1 MQWARRHIT
10 FGFVLVCIASTAIG
24 QSARIHQSS
33 VYEKMVENYIYT
45 EAENTHTSVRPWL
58 RSDVKPA
65 DWDSL
70 SSRYKYA
77 GDSKV
82 LKEIMNEPF
91 VQLNLNKFNMTLHP
105 EFDLTGWA
113 NASGGSGAFEKMLGF
128 NFNAALGKKLSGNF
142 RMRFSNSRL
151 PLFIVRKILVNNVV
165 PGQGYASRIH
175 TDEYQYSNGS
185 GYISYTPSRFFNLQ
199 IGHGKNSIGD
209 GYRSLLL
216 SAHANNYGYARL
228 TTNIW
233 KIKYVNLF
241 TSFKDIRG
249 SRGDR
254 SLFTQKYSSIH
265 YLDWNISKSVSLG
278 LFEAVVWQGEDT
290 SGVRGFDVNYLNP
303 IIFFRPVEFSL
314 GSPDNVLLGI
324 NGKIK
329 FLKRNFLYGQLL
341 LDEFVLS
348 EVTAD
353 IKHYLG
359 KGDSTQSGWWANK
372 QAFQVGI
379 KGYEPFK
386 FRGFFYQ
393 AEFNF
398 VRPYTYTHITINQNY
413 GHFNEPLAHPLGANL
428 VEKLLRLTYQK
439 GRIYAEA
446 KLIHSMYGQDTSATS
461 VSFGQNIFRSYLDRK
476 GEYDNRIL
484 QGIKTT
490 LVYGEL
496 NVAYILNAQMNLR
509 LEAGVIMRRESNAF
523 RTYHENY
530 FKLGL
535 KTSIPDYF
543 YDY

>member
-1 MQWARRHIT
+1 MQWLRGHIILSAM
-10 FGFVLVCIASTAIG
+10 LVGIVTTALG

-33 VYEKMVENYIYT
+33 VYERMVENYIYT
-45 EAENTHTSVRPWL
+45 EAENMHTSVRPWL
-58 RSDVKPA
+58 RSDVGQA

-70 SSRYKYA
+70 SSRYNYQGSSRA
-77 GDSKV
+77 

-91 VQLNLNKFNMTLHP
+91 LQLNVKKLNMTLNP

-113 NASGGSGAFEKMLGF
+113 NMAGGTGAFEKTLGF
-128 NFNAALGKKLSGNF
+128 NFDAALGKKLSGNF

-151 PLFIVRKILVNNVV
+151 PLFIVRKIINTNVV
-165 PGQGYASRIH
+165 PGQGYASYIH
-175 TDEYQYSNGS
+175 TGEYQYSNAS
-185 GYISYTPSRFFNLQ
+185 GYLSYTPSRFFNLQ

-216 SAHANNYGYARL
+216 AGHANNAGYVRL

-233 KIKYVNLF
+233 KLKYVNLF
-241 TSFKDIRG
+241 ASFKDIRG
-249 SRGDR
+249 SAGNRG
-254 SLFTQKYSSIH
+254 LFTQKYSSIH

-278 LFEAVVWQGEDT
+278 IFEAVVWQGEDT

-329 FLKRNFLYGQLL
+329 FLKKNFLYGQLL

-353 IKHYLG
+353 IKHFLG

-379 KGYEPFK
+379 KGFEPFK
-386 FRGFFYQ
+386 FRGFTYQ
-393 AEFNF
+393 AEFNY

-413 GHFNEPLAHPLGANL
+413 GHFNEPLAHPKGANL
-428 VEKLLRLTYQK
+428 IEKLVRFTYQR

-446 KLIHSMYGQDTSATS
+446 KLIHSTYGLDTSATS

-490 LVYGEL
+490 LVHSEL
-496 NVAYILNAQMNLR
+496 NVAYIINAQMNLR
-509 LEAGVIMRRESNAF
+509 LEAGVIFRNESNEISSF
-523 RTYHENY
+523 NERY

-535 KTSIPDYF
+535 KTTIPDYF